1 MSCIRY
7 TGAAAMYLISKKL
20 KKKYGIEDERLALYA
35 AIGTWVSVLM
45 SDLQLLLLSFLIYY
59 LRYYSWKLLEL
70 NHSLVEMSQI

>member
-1 MSCIRY
+1 
-7 TGAAAMYLISKKL
+7 MYLISKKL